1 MRRTD
6 HDGHIA
12 RQGPPPFRVLA
23 VPDNMYLSPTPPVA
37 APPPPRAPEPYKV
50 APTSTSF
57 SNRAHRRSS
66 FVILAESRPASPE
79 SGDASLPTGRVS
91 PFRGR
96 GFKGPPPRSMSRPQS
111 PEVSGDGR
119 RRRVE
124 RRGEFSEFLSR
135 ASYEVLINFVKISQ
149 RCWDKILRFLI
160 LHWWNIF
167 DS

>member
-6 HDGHIA
+6 HDGHVA

-23 VPDNMYLSPTPPVA
+23 VPDNMYLSPTPPAA

-57 SNRAHRRSS
+57 GRAHRRSS

-79 SGDASLPTGRVS
+79 SGDASSTLPTGRTS

-96 GFKGPPPRSMSRPQS
+96 GFKGPPPHSMSRPQS
-111 PEVSGDGR
+111 PEVAGDGR

-124 RRGEFSEFLSR
+124 RRGKSSSVYR
-135 ASYEVLINFVKISQ
+135 GIQ
-149 RCWDKILRFLI
+149 RSLVNQNLGTFRR
-160 LHWWNIF
+160 
-167 DS
+167 